1 MEVEEESVGSK
12 EEEEEAVSSEELS
25 APPPLVRSFCPSP
38 SLARPPSTRRR
49 RDGELPG
56 VLRGELLAVLQGR
69 DNSTDIMITNVI
81 IVIII

>member
-12 EEEEEAVSSEELS
+12 EEEEEAVGSEELS
-25 APPPLVRSFCPSP
+25 ALVRSFCPSP